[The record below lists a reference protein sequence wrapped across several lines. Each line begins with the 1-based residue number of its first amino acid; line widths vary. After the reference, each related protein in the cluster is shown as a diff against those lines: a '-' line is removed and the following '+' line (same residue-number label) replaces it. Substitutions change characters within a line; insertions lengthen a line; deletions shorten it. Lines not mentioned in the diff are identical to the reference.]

1 MEGAEDF
8 DVDCEAEFDPRE
20 LLRATIDALGTMD
33 VVALEALSAE
43 AEKIAT
49 MRIRLKH
56 ADVREVISLKGAL
69 GELLRST
76 ERSLRMLRGLRE
88 AGLRQIEE
96 GSVWAR

>member
-1 MEGAEDF
+1 MSRAMDVGVEGK
-8 DVDCEAEFDPRE
+8 AEFDPRE

-49 MRIRLKH
+49 MRIQMKH
-56 ADVREVISLKGAL
+56 ADVKEAISLKGAL